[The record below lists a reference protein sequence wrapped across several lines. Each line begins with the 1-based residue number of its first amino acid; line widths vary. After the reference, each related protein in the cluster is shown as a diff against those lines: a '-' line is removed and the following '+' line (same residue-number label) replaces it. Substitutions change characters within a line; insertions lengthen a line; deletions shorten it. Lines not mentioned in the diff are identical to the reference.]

1 MFEAVIFR
9 PTIKVLTKF
18 RVFFK
23 YFFGCFV
30 TVFHK
35 NLIIDCTKFA
45 VPTGQFFGENYEFF
59 APKSAN
65 LPPKI

>member
-9 PTIKVLTKF
+9 PTIKVLTNF
-18 RVFFK
+18 GYFFK
-23 YFFGCFV
+23 YFFRYFV
-30 TVFHK
+30 AVFHK
-35 NLIIDCTKFA
+35 NLLIKFAKFA
-45 VPTGQFFGENYEFF
+45 VPTGQFFGENREFF